1 MRNIKTVLA
10 KSLLPECVAVVVAIA
25 LSLGAAA
32 AVAEPIRIGVTPAIL
47 HDQYP
52 VMLAFRQYVET
63 KMGRPVELVPRN
75 SYRQIID
82 MVRRGELDFAW
93 VSAFPYVYLRHYFHI
108 RLVAMPVLNGRP
120 TFRAYLIVPAED
132 LTTDSILQLKD
143 KVFAYADPYS
153 HTGYV
158 VPRYDLLKDGKNAK
172 TFFARTFF
180 TSGHKNVVRAVA
192 SGLADA
198 GSVDSFVW
206 DSLAVV
212 APQLTAKARI
222 AARSAEFGSPPIVA
236 SHNVSNSDLARMRG
250 ILIDMAENPE
260 GSKVLRQM
268 QMDGFVAG
276 DPHAFDVVEAMMRA
290 TGDL

>member
-1 MRNIKTVLA
+1 MVLM
-10 KSLLPECVAVVVAIA
+10 A
-25 LSLGAAA
+25 LSLGVSS
-32 AVAEPIRIGVTPAIL
+32 AVGDPIRIGITPAIL

-63 KMGRPVELVPRN
+63 RMGRPVELVPRS

-120 TFRAYLIVPAED
+120 TFRAYLIVPVED
-132 LTTDSILQLKD
+132 LTTDSVLQLKD

-158 VPRYDLLKDGKNAK
+158 VPRYDLLRDGKDAR

-180 TSGHKNVVRAVA
+180 TSGHKNVIRAVA

-212 APQLTAKARI
+212 EPQLVAKTRI

-236 SHNVSNSDLARMRG
+236 GRNVSDSDLARMRG
-250 ILIDMAENPE
+250 ILVDMTQNIDGNR
-260 GSKVLRQM
+260 VLRQM
-268 QMDGFVAG
+268 QMEGFVAG
-276 DPHAFDVVEAMMRA
+276 DPRGFDAVEEMMRA